1 MTEDRVSF
9 GILLRQWRQRRRL
22 TQLDLAVTAETST
35 RHLSFLETG
44 RAQPSREIVLRL
56 CECLDIPLRE
66 RNAVLL
72 GAGFAPAFRETSL
85 SLLTPVREAIER
97 VVEAHK
103 PYPAFAV
110 DRRWN
115 IVASNRAI
123 PQLYADVSPELLRP
137 PVNAM
142 RLTLHPQ
149 GLAPSI
155 INFAEWRAHQIADLR
170 RAVETSGDAGVQAI
184 LTEVLTYPAPLAR
197 VAKEPLDEAH
207 RFATPLRIATAHGVL
222 TFLSTTTVFGTP
234 IDVTLSELALEM
246 LLPADKRTI
255 AIVEALAKEEVVA
268 NLGRSAQV

>member
-1 MTEDRVSF
+1 M
-9 GILLRQWRQRRRL
+9 
-22 TQLDLAVTAETST
+22 TAETST

-72 GAGFAPAFRETSL
+72 GAGFAPEFQETSL

-123 PQLYADVSPELLRP
+123 PQLYGDVSPELLRP

-170 RAVETSGDAGVQAI
+170 RAVETSGDASVQAI
-184 LTEVLTYPAPLAR
+184 LTEVLTYPTPLAR
-197 VAKEPLDEAH
+197 VAKEPPDEAH

-234 IDVTLSELALEM
+234 IDVTVSELALEM

-255 AIVEALAKEEVVA
+255 AIVEALAKDEIA
-268 NLGRSAQV
+268 TNLGRSAQV

>member
-1 MTEDRVSF
+1 
-9 GILLRQWRQRRRL
+9 
-22 TQLDLAVTAETST
+22 
-35 RHLSFLETG
+35 
-44 RAQPSREIVLRL
+44 
-56 CECLDIPLRE
+56 
-66 RNAVLL
+66 
-72 GAGFAPAFRETSL
+72 
-85 SLLTPVREAIER
+85 
-97 VVEAHK
+97 
-103 PYPAFAV
+103 
-110 DRRWN
+110 
-115 IVASNRAI
+115 
-123 PQLYADVSPELLRP
+123 
-137 PVNAM
+137 M